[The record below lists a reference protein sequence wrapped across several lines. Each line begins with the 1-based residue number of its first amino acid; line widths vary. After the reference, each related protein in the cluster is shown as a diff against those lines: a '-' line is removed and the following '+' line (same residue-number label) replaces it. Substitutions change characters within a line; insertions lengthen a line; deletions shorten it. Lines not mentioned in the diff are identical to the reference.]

1 MLLQA
6 GSEKRPAEDSTVMT
20 PKFVLVESHAPGI
33 CIVKISRPEALNAIN
48 SQVLHELKEVLSTE
62 AEKVATRVIVL
73 TGAGEKAF
81 VAGADI
87 AEMKDKDVSE
97 GVLFAQ
103 LGHEVTKLLELMPKP
118 TIAAVNGFALGGGT
132 ELAIA
137 CDFILASETAV
148 FGQPEVGLGV
158 IPGFGA
164 TLRLAKFVGLPRAK
178 ELIFTGRKV
187 SAAEAFTIGLV
198 NQVFPAQDFMKQV
211 LEIATNI
218 SLKSAQ
224 ALGRAKQLL
233 NEFSES
239 AGLNFK
245 LDAEAQAFGM
255 FFGSEDQKEG
265 MTAFIE
271 KRKPKF
277 QGL

>member
-1 MLLQA
+1 
-6 GSEKRPAEDSTVMT
+6 MT